1 MQEIL
6 KNIKNYK
13 HIVITV
19 PEDDF
24 IGYLASA
31 NALYTYF
38 LQLHKKISLYKKNDD
53 FGLNLDFLPWIDK
66 VKTSYPSSADI
77 EIKALTSI
85 ELFEIFE
92 SEKIKLNKKM
102 ALSLYA
108 GLVYETNGFR
118 KTDSSV
124 FLMAH
129 KLLEIDIESDMCYK
143 SILDYQTLSS
153 LRLKAILLK
162 KMILQESGSLAY
174 FKVDDADLDM
184 SGAKLDDVDII
195 IQEAL
200 SLPTVTKV
208 KVVYKNNIIRSQSE

>member
-38 LQLHKKISLYKKNDD
+38 LQQHKKVSLYKESDD

-77 EIKALTSI
+77 EIKALSSI
-85 ELFEIFE
+85 KLFEIFE
-92 SEKIKLNKKM
+92 SERIKLNKKM

-129 KLLEIDIESDMCYK
+129 KLLEIGIESDMCYK
-143 SILDYQTLSS
+143 NILDYQTLSS

-174 FKVDDADLDM
+174 FKVDEADLDM

-195 IQEAL
+195 IPEAL

-208 KVVYKNNIIRSQSE
+208 IMVYKNNIIRSKSE